1 MESGWHRSGGF
12 DVGMKRMDCDLTQ
25 GDIMKKLLRFAFPI
39 MVGNVLQQLY
49 NVVDTLI
56 VGRFLGRNALAAVGS
71 SYTLMVF
78 VTSIIL
84 GLCMGSS
91 AFFSMQFGRR
101 DRDRLEKGIY
111 MAFLMIG
118 SVTVT
123 LNVLV
128 YAGIHG
134 ILAFLRVP
142 DEVAPLMKEY
152 LLWIFAG
159 IVATFLYN
167 FVANFMRALG
177 NSMIPLCFLGVSAVL
192 NIFLD
197 LYFIRVL
204 GGGVGGAAAAT
215 VISQYAAGIGILVY
229 CVKKYP
235 EVHIKKENRRWNQDI
250 LRELLGLSS
259 LTCLQQS
266 VMNFGI
272 LMVQGLV
279 NSFGSVVMAAFA
291 AAVKIDSFAYSPVQD
306 FGNAFSTYVAQNHGA
321 GKSDRIRRG
330 MRDAVFSAFVFCS
343 VISVLVVG
351 SAKPLM
357 SLFLDE
363 SSAEAVTV
371 GVGYLRIEAS
381 FYFGIGL
388 LFLFYG
394 YFRAV
399 NRPGVSVVLTVISL
413 GMRVLLAYTLSSIER
428 IGVTGIWMSVPIGWF
443 LADAVGVMFYLMN
456 NRRVLPSR

>member
-1 MESGWHRSGGF
+1 MNY
-12 DVGMKRMDCDLTQ
+12 DLTQ
-25 GDIMKKLLRFAFPI
+25 GNIMGKLLKFSFPI

-56 VGRFLGRNALAAVGS
+56 VGRYLGRNALAAVGS

-101 DRDRLEKGIY
+101 DHDRLQQGIY

-118 SVTVT
+118 TVTVA
-123 LNVLV
+123 LNVFV
-128 YAGIHG
+128 YAGIYG
-134 ILAFLRVP
+134 IFAFLRVP
-142 DEVAPLMKEY
+142 EEVVPFMKEY

-159 IVATFLYN
+159 IAATFLYN
-167 FVANFMRALG
+167 FAANFMRALG
-177 NSMIPLCFLGVSAVL
+177 NSLIPLCFLGVSAVL
-192 NIFLD
+192 NIVLD
-197 LYFIRVL
+197 LFFIRVL
-204 GGGVGGAAAAT
+204 MLGVGGAAAAT
-215 VISQYAAGIGILVY
+215 VISQYAAGIGILIY

-235 EVHIKKENRRWNQDI
+235 EVHIKKENRHWNPNI
-250 LRELLGLSS
+250 LKELLGLSS

-306 FGNAFSTYVAQNHGA
+306 FGNAFSTYVAQNYGA
-321 GKSDRIRRG
+321 GKSERIRRG
-330 MRDAVFSAFVFCS
+330 MRDAALSAFVFCA
-343 VISVLVVG
+343 VISILVVRF
-351 SAKPLM
+351 AKPLM

-363 SSAEAVTV
+363 GSADAVTV

-399 NRPGVSVVLTVISL
+399 NKPGISVILTVISL
-413 GMRVLLAYTLSSIER
+413 GMRVLLAYLLSSIEPL
-428 IGVTGIWMSVPIGWF
+428 GVTGIWMSVPIGWI
-443 LADAVGVMFYLMN
+443 LADMAGVCFYAHQ
-456 NRRVLPSR
+456 RRKVI

>member
-1 MESGWHRSGGF
+1 MN
-12 DVGMKRMDCDLTQ
+12 CDLTQ
-25 GDIMKKLLRFAFPI
+25 GNIMKKLLKFAFPI
-39 MVGNVLQQLY
+39 MAGNVLQQLY

-56 VGRFLGRNALAAVGS
+56 VGRFLGKDALAAVGS

-101 DRDRLEKGIY
+101 DYDRLEKGIY

-118 SVTVT
+118 AVTAA
-123 LNVLV
+123 LNLLV
-128 YAGIHG
+128 YVGIGG
-134 ILAFLRVP
+134 ILVFLRVP
-142 DEVAPLMKEY
+142 GEVVPFMKEY

-177 NSMIPLCFLGVSAVL
+177 NSLIPLLFLGISAVL

-197 LYFIRVL
+197 LFFIRVL
-204 GGGVGGAAAAT
+204 MWGVGGAAAAT
-215 VISQYAAGIGILVY
+215 VISQYVAGVGILIY

-235 EVHIKKENRRWNQDI
+235 EVQVKKENRHWNTDI
-250 LRELLGLSS
+250 LKELFGLSS

-306 FGNAFSTYVAQNHGA
+306 FGNAFSTYVAQNYGA
-321 GKSDRIRRG
+321 GKQDRIRRG
-330 MRDAVFSAFVFCS
+330 MRDAVLGAFVFCA

-351 SAKPLM
+351 FARPLM

-363 SSAEAVTV
+363 GSADAVAV

-413 GMRVLLAYTLSSIER
+413 GMRVLLAYTLSAIER

-443 LADAVGVMFYLMN
+443 LADAAGVVFLM
-456 NRRVLPSR
+456 RSPLQRK

>member
-1 MESGWHRSGGF
+1 MNY
-12 DVGMKRMDCDLTQ
+12 DLTQ
-25 GDIMKKLLRFAFPI
+25 GNIMKNLLKFSFPI

-56 VGRFLGRNALAAVGS
+56 VGRYLGKNALAAVGS

-101 DRDRLEKGIY
+101 DQDRLQQGIY

-118 SVTVT
+118 IVTVT
-123 LNVLV
+123 LNVFV
-128 YAGIHG
+128 YAGIYG

-142 DEVAPLMKEY
+142 IEVAPFMKTY
-152 LLWIFAG
+152 LLWIFSG
-159 IVATFLYN
+159 IAATFLYN

-177 NSMIPLCFLGVSAVL
+177 NSLIPLCFLGISAVL

-197 LYFIRVL
+197 LFFIRVL
-204 GGGVGGAAAAT
+204 LWGVGGAAIAT
-215 VISQYAAGIGILVY
+215 VISQYVAGVGILIY
-229 CVKKYP
+229 CVRKYP
-235 EVHIKKENRRWNQDI
+235 QVHIKKENRRWHSSI
-250 LRELLGLSS
+250 LKELLGLSS

-291 AAVKIDSFAYSPVQD
+291 AAVKIDSFAYAPVQD
-306 FGNAFSTYVAQNHGA
+306 FGNAFSTYVAQNYGA
-321 GKSDRIRRG
+321 GKSDRIRKG
-330 MRDAVFSAFVFCS
+330 MRDAVLGAFVFCAL
-343 VISVLVVG
+343 ISVLVVRF
-351 SAKPLM
+351 AEPLM

-363 SSAEAVTV
+363 SSADAVLV

-399 NRPGVSVVLTVISL
+399 NKPGISVVLTVVSL
-413 GMRVLLAYTLSSIER
+413 GMRVLLAYLLSSIES
-428 IGVTGIWMSVPIGWF
+428 IGVTGIWLSVPIGWV
-443 LADAVGVMFYLMN
+443 LADAAGVYFYVHG
-456 NRRVLPSR
+456 RARKSAV

>member
-1 MESGWHRSGGF
+1 MNY
-12 DVGMKRMDCDLTQ
+12 DLTQ
-25 GDIMKKLLRFAFPI
+25 GNIMKNLLKFSFPI

-56 VGRFLGRNALAAVGS
+56 VGRYLGKNALAAVGS

-101 DRDRLEKGIY
+101 DQKRLEQGIY

-118 SVTVT
+118 IVT
-123 LNVLV
+123 LVLNILV
-128 YAGIHG
+128 YIGIYG

-142 DEVAPLMKEY
+142 EEVIPYMKAY

-159 IVATFLYN
+159 IAATFLYN

-177 NSMIPLCFLGVSAVL
+177 NSFIPLCFLGISAVL

-197 LYFIRVL
+197 LFFIRVL
-204 GGGVGGAAAAT
+204 MWGVSGAAVATVVSQYIAGVG
-215 VISQYAAGIGILVY
+215 ILLY
-229 CVKKYP
+229 CLKKYP
-235 EVHIKKENRRWNQDI
+235 EVHIKKENRNWNPNI
-250 LRELLGLSS
+250 LKELLSLSS

-291 AAVKIDSFAYSPVQD
+291 AAVKIDSFAYAPVQD
-306 FGNAFSTYVAQNHGA
+306 FGNAFSTYVAQNFGA
-321 GKSDRIRRG
+321 GKRKRIRKG
-330 MRDAVFSAFVFCS
+330 MRDAVLGAFVFCA
-343 VISVLVVG
+343 VISTLVVG
-351 SAKPLM
+351 FAKSLM

-363 SSAEAVTV
+363 SSADAVLV

-394 YFRAV
+394 YFRAM
-399 NRPGVSVVLTVISL
+399 NKPGISVVLTVISL
-413 GMRVLLAYTLSSIER
+413 GMRVLLAYILSSIDA
-428 IGVTGIWMSVPIGWF
+428 IGVTGIWMSVPIGWI
-443 LADAVGVMFYLMN
+443 LADTAGVYFY
-456 NRRVLPSR
+456 RRGSNKDINKK